1 MALNIHIEG
10 MTGIDIFVDVG
21 TSDKRQVE
29 VVPQF
34 VENYESA
41 RLTWLNRI
49 RAESVWNTNSLTA
62 RDAILKDRIDN
73 NS

>member
-1 MALNIHIEG
+1 MAIDIHING
-10 MTGIDIFVDVG
+10 MTGIDIFIDVG
-21 TSDKRQVE
+21 QSDKRQVE
-29 VVPQF
+29 LVPRF

-49 RAESVWNTNSLTA
+49 RAESVWTTNSMTA
-62 RDAILKDRIDN
+62 KDAILKDRIEN

>member
-1 MALNIHIEG
+1 MAFNIHIDG

-21 TSDKRQVE
+21 SSDKRQVE
-29 VVPQF
+29 LVPRS
-34 VENYESA
+34 VENYDSA

-49 RAESVWNTNSLTA
+49 RAESVRTTNSLTA